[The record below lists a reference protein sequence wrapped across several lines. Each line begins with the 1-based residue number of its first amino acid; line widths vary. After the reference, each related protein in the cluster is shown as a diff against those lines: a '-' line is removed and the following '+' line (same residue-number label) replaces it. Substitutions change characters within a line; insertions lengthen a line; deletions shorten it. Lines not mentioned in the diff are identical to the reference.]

1 VTFRL
6 PRSLKVGARTIA
18 VLSCKRSTR
27 LADADGE
34 YDPASGVIRV
44 RAGLVA
50 ERRLQV
56 LLHEVVHAVADD
68 RLIDLSEDETEALAL
83 GLAALIVD
91 NGLLD

>member
-1 VTFRL
+1 
-6 PRSLKVGARTIA
+6 
-18 VLSCKRSTR
+18 
-27 LADADGE
+27 
-34 YDPASGVIRV
+34 
-44 RAGLVA
+44 
-50 ERRLQV
+50 V